1 MTSPNN
7 DFSYENSQWKK
18 GCTPAKIIIFIGFIL
33 VRFHSSFFFYC
44 CSDLLLN
51 EIHLQNQPKKCSVFL
66 TVSLNSVCCNGNKNL
81 KKTFHFLVLH
91 NVQLDVTHSK
101 KKKTRTLNKLNANY
115 NVYNFWYCMTN
126 GSVYCLMSY
135 FYDGVKLNDDKKI
148 TRSNVFI
155 YM

>member
-1 MTSPNN
+1 ML
-7 DFSYENSQWKK
+7 QWKQK
-18 GCTPAKIIIFIGFIL
+18 FKKNI
-33 VRFHSSFFFYC
+33 SF
-44 CSDLLLN
+44 
-51 EIHLQNQPKKCSVFL
+51 PSV
-66 TVSLNSVCCNGNKNL
+66 TQCAARCD
-81 KKTFHFLVLH
+81 TFEE
-91 NVQLDVTHSK
+91 
-101 KKKTRTLNKLNANY
+101 KKTRTLNKLNANY